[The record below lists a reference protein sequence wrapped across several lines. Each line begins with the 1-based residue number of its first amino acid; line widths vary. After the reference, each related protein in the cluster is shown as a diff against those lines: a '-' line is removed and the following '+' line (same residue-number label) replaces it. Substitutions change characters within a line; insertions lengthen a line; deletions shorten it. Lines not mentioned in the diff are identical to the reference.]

1 MATFVGQIKDNQ
13 IILVTWIAV
22 SGAKEADRRSYNAL
36 LDTGSQV
43 TMISKK
49 VVDEVGLSAIGH
61 SSIVPVTGTPV
72 KMQKYR
78 VRLDIPIGSRTR
90 MPDGG
95 IQVQP
100 TLRGSDL
107 EVAMLPYEPK
117 NYDVILGM
125 DLLSGFH
132 LTLYGG
138 NFILS
143 N

>member
-1 MATFVGQIKDNQ
+1 MTTFVGQIKDNQ

-72 KMQKYR
+72 KCR
-78 VRLDIPIGSRTR
+78 NTV
-90 MPDGG
+90 
-95 IQVQP
+95 
-100 TLRGSDL
+100 
-107 EVAMLPYEPK
+107 
-117 NYDVILGM
+117 
-125 DLLSGFH
+125 
-132 LTLYGG
+132 
-138 NFILS
+138 
-143 N
+143 

>member
-1 MATFVGQIKDNQ
+1 
-13 IILVTWIAV
+13 
-22 SGAKEADRRSYNAL
+22 
-36 LDTGSQV
+36 
-43 TMISKK
+43 MISRK

-61 SSIVPVTGTPV
+61 SSIIPVTGKPVDTP
-72 KMQKYR
+72 KYR
-78 VRLDIPIGSRTR
+78 VRLDIPIGSRTK

-107 EVAMLPYEPK
+107 EVALLPYEPK

-125 DLLSGFH
+125 DLLAGFH
-132 LTLYGG
+132 LTLYGA